1 MILTGFIDDVWA
13 RDAKGR
19 RGRDWGK
26 LGERFGA
33 SLEEDDACDDPA
45 NGDEIYGVAPKGRTG
60 VIASAAIG
68 EAVGG
73 NYKGFVRVARAAVR
87 TAG

>member
-1 MILTGFIDDVWA
+1 MKVVLKFFGGSMILTGFIDDVWA

-45 NGDEIYGVAPKGRTG
+45 NGDEIYGVAPKGRRG
-60 VIASAAIG
+60 VIASAAG
-68 EAVGG
+68 HV
-73 NYKGFVRVARAAVR
+73 AVR
-87 TAG
+87 QRDK